1 MENEKL
7 LFYDE
12 NSNKIYTEK
21 EVRRLAYVENLRDLN
36 DNKENIFENII
47 IIESVCKYLINS
59 LKGDMK
65 DVIKDLNENLGYC
78 IDIYKK
84 IENISLNIVCT
95 NRIDIKV

>member
-84 IENISLNIVCT
+84 IENNGGK
-95 NRIDIKV
+95 NGRI